1 MSIPEQIAEGGYHLM
16 AKKRISILA
25 AVLLVV
31 LGNRNLAY
39 AGTMERA
46 HSTDLKEI
54 QEISDEILEFAND
67 CYADLYTGESASV
80 EDLDYANA
88 YMVYTDADIF
98 TGEAISEENLEKKL
112 EVLPVVWCIPVSYE
126 DVTGIVEVSRGLPLR
141 EDNLSILTD
150 EQIAEIRNKEGKWT
164 VSSAGFEETNRQQE
178 AEDLLADDTAEITLL
193 GGVPG
198 VSGLVALVK
207 SDQGLQGVMP
217 LNDSGTLKKGS
228 LYLTEEFSAVAQ
240 KEAKNQKLLAAS
252 HDGDAGGDISV
263 NVYGVAGLLLIA
275 AVIAFGVCRYYGV
288 H

>member
-1 MSIPEQIAEGGYHLM
+1 MK

-46 HSTDLKEI
+46 LSTDLKEI

-67 CYADLYTGESASV
+67 CYADLYTGKSASV

-141 EDNLSILTD
+141 EDNMSILTD

-164 VSSAGFEETNRQQE
+164 VVSAGFEEINRQQE
-178 AEDLLADDTAEITLL
+178 AEDLLTDDTAEITLL

-198 VSGLVALVK
+198 ISGLVALVK

-217 LNDSGTLKKGS
+217 LNDSVTLKKGS
-228 LYLTEEFSAVAQ
+228 LYSAEEFSAAVQ
-240 KEAKNQKLLAAS
+240 KETKNQPEAS
-252 HDGDAGGDISV
+252 SNDDAVVGYEETRV
-263 NVYGVAGLLLIA
+263 NGLGVAGLLLIA
-275 AVIAFGVCRYYGV
+275 AVIAFGVRKYYGV